1 MMDITVLIS
10 TWNNA
15 DRLRIT
21 LQALCA
27 CTTPENLSW
36 QITLVN
42 NNCTDHTDQVAASFQ
57 DLLPINYVHEPRQGL
72 SRARNRGLE
81 ASRGEWVI
89 FTDDDVR
96 PCSDWISIYWRAF
109 KAHPKHSFFGGP
121 IVSEFEGEPPE
132 LSLLEVAPCSVR
144 GQDFGPS
151 KRTLSPKE
159 HFISAN
165 WAARLTDIRSVDGFD
180 RNLGLN
186 PDAKTLSTGE
196 ESDLMDRLRS
206 SGLVAHYLPEATL
219 EHFVPADKASLKHI
233 LERCEAG
240 VVGKADL
247 YDFRLK
253 SWILLRKPLGLYC
266 HAFFNYL
273 KFVAAKLT
281 FHKGRGEYV
290 KYRMVLSIAR
300 QKALELAKEYGSSNN
315 GESRQENRSF

>member
-1 MMDITVLIS
+1 VDITVLIS

-42 NNCTDHTDQVAASFQ
+42 NNCTDHTDQVVASFQ
-57 DLLPINYVHEPRQGL
+57 NLLPINYVHEPRQGL
-72 SRARNRGLE
+72 SGARNRGLE
-81 ASRGEWVI
+81 KSRGEWVI

-96 PCSDWISIYWRAF
+96 PCSNWISIYWQAF
-109 KAHPKHSFFGGP
+109 TAHPEHSFFGGP

-132 LSLLEVAPCSVR
+132 PSLLEVAPCSVR

-151 KRTLSPKE
+151 ERTLEAKE

-165 WAARLTDIRSVDGFD
+165 WAAKRADILAAGAFD

-186 PDAKTLSTGE
+186 PAAKALSTGE
-196 ESDLMDRLRS
+196 ESDLMDRLRRK
-206 SGLVAHYLPEATL
+206 GLVAHYLPEATL
-219 EHFVPADKASLKHI
+219 DHFVPADKASMKHI
-233 LERCEAG
+233 LARCEAG
-240 VVGKADL
+240 VLGNADH

-253 SWILLRKPLGLYC
+253 SWILFRKPFGLYC
-266 HAFFNYL
+266 HALFHYVR
-273 KFVAAKLT
+273 FVAAKLT
-281 FHKGRGEYV
+281 LHKGSGEYV
-290 KYRMVLSIAR
+290 RYRMVLSIAR
-300 QKALELAKEYGSSNN
+300 EKTREMAKGPGTSSN
-315 GESRQENRSF
+315 EVSREEQPPL